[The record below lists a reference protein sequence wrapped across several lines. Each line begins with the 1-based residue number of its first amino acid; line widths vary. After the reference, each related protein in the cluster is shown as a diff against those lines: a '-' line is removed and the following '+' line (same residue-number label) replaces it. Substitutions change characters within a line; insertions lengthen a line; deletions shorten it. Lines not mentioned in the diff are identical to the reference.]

1 MPIWDSVQRGLEK
14 ASQEAL
20 RIAKMQRL
28 RSTIDNL
35 SRQMNIQSSNLVNK
49 TMELF
54 LNGQLSQSEL
64 LSICQ
69 EMAYLKQQIDD
80 AQNELRQVQAS
91 QPVTP
96 TGQPEGPGTYPPT
109 MPAGPMPYAP
119 PTMES
124 NFELPPT
131 IYAPPP
137 PGYETYLESSSDVT
151 PPPPPGVEPLTIS
164 AIDTVLMGA
173 SPSSS
178 TSSAQQSEKRL
189 CPACHAEVQPEHAFC
204 HNCGTLV
211 QYSDSQHQPTA
222 RAGMPELAY
231 QVGEQTVR
239 ADETSQPPGNMASMP
254 MTDPSS

>member
-20 RIAKMQRL
+20 RIAKIQRL

-54 LNGQLSQSEL
+54 HNGQLSQSEL

-96 TGQPEGPGTYPPT
+96 AGQLEGPGTYPPT
-109 MPAGPMPYAP
+109 IPVGPMSQASP
-119 PTMES
+119 PMES
-124 NFELPPT
+124 NYELLPT
-131 IYAPPP
+131 VYA
-137 PGYETYLESSSDVT
+137 
-151 PPPPPGVEPLTIS
+151 
-164 AIDTVLMGA
+164 
-173 SPSSS
+173 
-178 TSSAQQSEKRL
+178 
-189 CPACHAEVQPEHAFC
+189 
-204 HNCGTLV
+204 
-211 QYSDSQHQPTA
+211 
-222 RAGMPELAY
+222 
-231 QVGEQTVR
+231 
-239 ADETSQPPGNMASMP
+239 
-254 MTDPSS
+254 